1 MAKNL
6 RPGPK
11 WIPAVIVEWLG
22 PLSYLVQTNDC
33 ALWRRHV
40 DLLKELSSA
49 DTVPMV
55 STPNSAVG
63 AEVVLP
69 ASHRPPVI
77 SGSVPEPAGVTMS
90 GRQKHPFL
98 EQQHRQLPL

>member
-11 WIPAVIVEWLG
+11 WIPAVIVERLG
-22 PLSYLVQTNDC
+22 PLSYLVESNDC
-33 ALWRRHV
+33 DLWRHHV
-40 DLLKELSSA
+40 KELSSA
-49 DTVPMV
+49 DMVPTV
-55 STPNSAVG
+55 STPHSAVG

-69 ASHRPPVI
+69 ASHHPPVI
-77 SGSVPEPAGVTMS
+77 SGSVLEPARGPPRKMS
-90 GRQKHPFL
+90 GPQKHPFM